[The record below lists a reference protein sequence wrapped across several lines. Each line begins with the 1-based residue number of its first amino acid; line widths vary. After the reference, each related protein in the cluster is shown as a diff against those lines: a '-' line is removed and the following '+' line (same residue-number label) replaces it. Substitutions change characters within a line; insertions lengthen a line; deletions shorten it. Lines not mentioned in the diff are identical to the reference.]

1 MTLPSMLVTDTNI
14 WIDLENGK
22 ILSNTFRLPY
32 QFFITDFAVDEFVDP
47 DWIMLQNLGL
57 QKHGLEPEYITELFL
72 LKQIHSQ
79 LSVTDLATL
88 LLAKLLGAGLI
99 TGDRRLNELATVQ
112 GLPMRFC
119 GYSMKCYSTIFLQQ
133 TKLPMLLKRYL
144 PKVQD
149 CRKSNAKG
157 VLTIGDKK

>member
-72 LKQIHSQ
+72 LKQIHSR
-79 LSVTDLATL
+79 LSVTDLASL

-99 TGDRRLNELATVQ
+99 TGDRRLNELATAQ
-112 GLPMRFC
+112 GLPVH
-119 GYSMKCYSTIFLQQ
+119 GILWI
-133 TKLPMLLKRYL
+133 LDEMLFHHIITTNQATNALKEMLAKGARL
-144 PKVQD
+144 PKIECQRRFVIWQ
-149 CRKSNAKG
+149 
-157 VLTIGDKK
+157 